1 MLLRKTARQ
10 QRKKIRGAARR
21 RHFIKAEGKQP
32 EKQEI
37 VRWKEGGKHTMT
49 KDPHAKATMLYEFHY
64 GWNDFLLI
72 KKLSLDSLSVS
83 VLIVSRTEKFVKR
96 IR

>member
-1 MLLRKTARQ
+1 
-10 QRKKIRGAARR
+10 
-21 RHFIKAEGKQP
+21 
-32 EKQEI
+32 
-37 VRWKEGGKHTMT
+37 MT